1 MTATGT
7 MTNHAARKS
16 LASQIDRLDNILD
29 GLAEAL
35 NESVADAVRNVVG
48 QAVREAVEATAREL
62 LASPALLQLALQAHR
77 AEPQSSEPRPEG
89 RGGPSPGRALRGALG
104 RAGRLAAGAARSARG
119 AVAAALEK
127 LACLA
132 RAGGLMLAGLWACRR
147 ACAFAL
153 GVGAAAGLASYLA
166 GPALA
171 SAACGLASGAL
182 ALVGRLLTG
191 PRLRPGG

>member
-1 MTATGT
+1 

-16 LASQIDRLDNILD
+16 LASQIDRLDSILD

-35 NESVADAVRNVVG
+35 NESVADAVRGVVG

-62 LASPALLQLALQAHR
+62 LASPALLSLALRAHR
-77 AEPQSSEPRPEG
+77 SEPEAPDPRPSLKD
-89 RGGPSPGRALRGALG
+89 RLTSSLAQ
-104 RAGRLAAGAARSARG
+104 AGRLAAGAAQAARG
-119 AVAAALEK
+119 AVAAALER
-127 LACLA
+127 LSGLA

-147 ACAFAL
+147 AGALAL

-171 SAACGLASGAL
+171 SAWCGVASGAL
-182 ALVGRLLTG
+182 ALVGRLLTW

>member
-1 MTATGT
+1 

-16 LASQIDRLDNILD
+16 LASQIDRLDGILD

-35 NESVADAVRNVVG
+35 NESVADAVRGVVG
-48 QAVREAVEATAREL
+48 QAVREAVEATAKEL
-62 LASPALLQLALQAHR
+62 LASPALLSLALQAHR
-77 AEPQSSEPRPEG
+77 AETGPGAPQSEEPAR
-89 RGGPSPGRALRGALG
+89 RSPAWALRGALG
-104 RAGRLAAGAARSARG
+104 RAGQLASGAARAARG
-119 AVAAALEK
+119 AVAVALERLSG
-127 LACLA
+127 LAQ
-132 RAGGLMLAGLWACRR
+132 AGGLLVAGLWACRR
-147 ACAFAL
+147 ACALAV

-171 SAACGLASGAL
+171 SAACGLASAAL